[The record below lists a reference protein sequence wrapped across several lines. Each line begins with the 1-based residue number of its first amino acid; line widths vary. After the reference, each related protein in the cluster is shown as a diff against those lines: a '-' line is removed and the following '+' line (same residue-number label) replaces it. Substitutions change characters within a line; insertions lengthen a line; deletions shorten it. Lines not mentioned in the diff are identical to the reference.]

1 MSIVSFKTQIYKK
14 HFKRTAVGSG
24 PPPDVNV
31 LRVTFPHVSGHRRA
45 VALAIATTIASARV
59 PQARLVVGRNVDRQV
74 ALVEGGVVQH
84 FALLVR
90 PLGPLGVGDA
100 RVLGNVV
107 APGARE
113 VHFPRVAEVVG
124 RRQKIS

>member
-1 MSIVSFKTQIYKK
+1 MHALRV
-14 HFKRTAVGSG
+14 AV
-24 PPPDVNV
+24 PDVG
-31 LRVTFPHVSGHRRA
+31 GHRRA
-45 VALAIATTIASARV
+45 VALAIATAIATARV
-59 PQARLVVGRNVDRQV
+59 PQARLVVRRNVDRQV

-113 VHFPRVAEVVG
+113 VHFPRVADIVG
-124 RRQKIS
+124 RRQKISLND